1 MADTLKRLSG
11 PASLTNSAATVYT
24 VPGATTA
31 VIRDINVANTT
42 GSAATFTLSIGA
54 DAAGKRLFSAVSIPA
69 NSTLQRTGSIVLA
82 ATEVVQAY
90 SGTNA
95 ALTLTLSG
103 VESA

>member
-24 VPGATTA
+24 VPGATVA

-54 DAAGKRLFSAVSIPA
+54 DAAGTRLFSAVSVPA
-69 NSTLQRTGSIVLA
+69 NSTLQRTGSVVLA
-82 ATEVVQAY
+82 AGETLQAY

-95 ALTLTLSG
+95 ALTLTVSG
-103 VESA
+103 VEST